1 MRVGGLVSGM
11 DLDKM
16 VNDLMKVNRMPLD
29 KLKQKKQI
37 LEWQRDDFRSINTLM
52 LGFRKRLTDLQFSSN
67 YQARTVST
75 SDEAKVT
82 ATVASGAAK
91 ASYSIESVSQ
101 LAKAAYRIGNK
112 ITPDGEK
119 IDLTQNLWSQSQT
132 VLPDLTWNQ
141 GVVET
146 KYLKAPDGNTPI
158 DLELNGASISNNE
171 LNVKVNGKVYEVVT
185 SGVPEKGQ
193 VLYDIGAG
201 TLSFGESLPKGSS
214 VRVDYA
220 IAEKTIS
227 HTAGAEQSNWRLG
240 KGAISELT
248 VTIDG
253 TAYTM
258 DPASVDDAGF
268 ADLGGIG
275 KVHVLSG
282 EIQFN
287 DPLAEGSE
295 LTATFKQNY
304 SSFTIGS
311 HQATG
316 KVEERIFF
324 AGNESMNGVIKKV
337 NESSAG
343 VTMFYDSF
351 KDQMTL
357 TRKETGDFNNGGD
370 GIILSGQFLT
380 DVLKF
385 SGTTESRGQNA
396 VFTVNGLT
404 TERQS
409 NTFSMNGVTFTLKQT
424 FTDPVSVAVSN
435 DTNTVVETIKSFVNE
450 YNELIGKI
458 NDKLTEERYRK
469 YTPLTDDEERDK
481 LTEKQQEKWEEMA
494 RSGLLKSDPTLTA
507 ALSQMRLDMYSSV
520 ETNGTFKQLTAIGI
534 TTTFNYR
541 DGGKLEINEAKLKEA
556 VEKDPE
562 AVENLFRGPGTSDSD
577 KGIVNKL
584 YDTVD
589 QTIKRIQ
596 TKAGRATSMNK
607 QFAIGKEL
615 IEVDKNIDRFEKR
628 LKMVEDRLWRQFS
641 AMERSI
647 LQSNNQAMYLMQQFG
662 M

>member
-1 MRVGGLVSGM
+1 MRVSGLVSGM
-11 DLDKM
+11 DIDKM

-193 VLYDIGAG
+193 VLYDVGAG

-227 HTAGAEQSNWRLG
+227 HTASAEQSNWRLG